1 MLRVHTGGCK
11 APARTAGREPEA
23 DGAMSGRPVR
33 HWLAAAAWLAAG
45 FAALAGSA
53 WLGGRWPAAP
63 GAGDLLLAAAGAVLV
78 AAVVLLTRMAAAPA
92 RRVRGHRRAP
102 IEAEPP
108 RGALAAVPRS
118 LRLQRRATAET
129 AAAVLI
135 GCVGAGVALR
145 WPGVTGWLSGA
156 ALAAAAAGMGAVGW
170 RTARAATSA
179 GRVEAAARP
188 RPDLGLPQGA
198 SGVMTV
204 TIRYRPLPAMDRRTM
219 ERLIG
224 NAIADAF
231 ADLEAGAQYGLSDS
245 TLYAA
250 TFRDGEPARN

>member
-1 MLRVHTGGCK
+1 
-11 APARTAGREPEA
+11 
-23 DGAMSGRPVR
+23 MSVRPMR
-33 HWLAAAAWLAAG
+33 HWLAAAGWLVGG

-63 GAGDLLLAAAGAVLV
+63 DARDLALAGAGAVLI
-78 AAVVLLTRMAAAPA
+78 AAVIWLTRAVAVPA
-92 RRVRGHRRAP
+92 RKGRGHRQAAV
-102 IEAEPP
+102 EAAAE
-108 RGALAAVPRS
+108 GLAALPRS
-118 LRLQRRATAET
+118 LVLQRQVTALT
-129 AAAVLI
+129 AAAALL
-135 GCVGAGVALR
+135 GCAGAGVALLR
-145 WPGVTGWLSGA
+145 PDITGWISGA
-156 ALAAAAAGMGAVGW
+156 ALGAAGIAVGAIGW

-179 GRVEAAARP
+179 GRVEAAALP
-188 RPDLGLPQGA
+188 RPDLGLPQAA

-231 ADLEAGAQYGLSDS
+231 ADMEAGAQYGMSES

-250 TFRDGEPARN
+250 TFRDGEPPKV